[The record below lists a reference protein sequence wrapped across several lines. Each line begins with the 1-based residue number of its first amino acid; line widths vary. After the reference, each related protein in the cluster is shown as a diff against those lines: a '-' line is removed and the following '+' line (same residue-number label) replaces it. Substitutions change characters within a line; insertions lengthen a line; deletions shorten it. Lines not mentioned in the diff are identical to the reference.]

1 MKLFLMALWWGATLA
16 PAAAQTPRPASEWPR
31 HSGNGRVEFVGTLLW
46 PASAATTS
54 QRQALARRW
63 FAARLTQMPVA
74 QYPKAPKAP
83 KTNTLYAG
91 LPQEAYLDS
100 VWYSPGPDPE
110 KFTYRLFYDV
120 ALVPTPAGLAY
131 RLHHFEWAE
140 IGPDS
145 GTSSTLEALL
155 PKYAGQLRGYEL
167 RLRQALA
174 GW

>member
-1 MKLFLMALWWGATLA
+1 MKLFLMALWWSAALA
-16 PAAAQTPRPASEWPR
+16 PAAAQTSRTAPEWPR
-31 HSGNGRVEFVGTLLW
+31 HPGNGRVEFVGTLPW
-46 PASAATTS
+46 PASAATPG

-63 FAARLTQMPVA
+63 FAARLTQMPAA
-74 QYPKAPKAP
+74 QYPKAPKTNAP
-83 KTNTLYAG
+83 YAG

-100 VWYSPGPDPE
+100 VWHSPGPDPE

-120 ALVPTPAGLAY
+120 ALVPTPAGLGY

-145 GTSSTLEALL
+145 GTSGTLEVLL
-155 PKYAGQLRGYEL
+155 PKFTGQLRGYER